1 VIEGLLAP
9 LLEKLEKSP
18 LPLPPYDYEW
28 WLGRKHGSYSA
39 SHYNLIWE
47 SSKLPA
53 DMVKEYIT
61 PNKRVSLFPTKAK
74 MDAKKGLKVE
84 KPRKAR
90 LQPIDEVEDPQK
102 LCGGSDSE
110 QSDEDAVL
118 DSGKKADISMTLK
131 AVSKSQKA
139 NKQKAVKVKKAKVKP
154 LVKSE
159 TSNISKSIVK
169 SKFSHPRPVFKNI
182 TKFVKKD

>member
-1 VIEGLLAP
+1 MLD
-9 LLEKLEKSP
+9 KLEKSP

-53 DMVKEYIT
+53 EMGKEYIT

-90 LQPIDEVEDPQK
+90 LQPMNEVENPQK

-118 DSGKKADISMTLK
+118 DSGKKADIKIHVSIK

-139 NKQKAVKVKKAKVKP
+139 NKQKEVKVKKAKAKL
-154 LVKSE
+154 LVKS
-159 TSNISKSIVK
+159 
-169 SKFSHPRPVFKNI
+169 
-182 TKFVKKD
+182 

>member
-9 LLEKLEKSP
+9 LLDKLEKSP
-18 LPLPPYDYEW
+18 LPLPPFDYEW

-39 SHYNLIWE
+39 SHENLIWD

-53 DMVKEYIT
+53 EMVKEYIT

-90 LQPIDEVEDPQK
+90 LQPMNEVENPQK

-110 QSDEDAVL
+110 QSDEDAYAVL
-118 DSGKKADISMTLK
+118 DSGKKAKINNHSSIK
-131 AVSKSQKA
+131 AVVKPQKA
-139 NKQKAVKVKKAKVKP
+139 NKKKAVKVKKAKAKL
-154 LVKSE
+154 LVKS
-159 TSNISKSIVK
+159 
-169 SKFSHPRPVFKNI
+169 
-182 TKFVKKD
+182 